1 MCLIDISVEVIRINM
16 SSYVEESCQSETYLI
31 RKDPVAITGNST
43 HLAGGSASPSRS
55 NTLMH
60 THKSHKALF
69 NYRKYHICFIA
80 LITFDFIVK
89 EKE

>member
-43 HLAGGSASPSRS
+43 HPAGGSALPSYS
-55 NTLMH
+55 NTLKH
-60 THKSHKALF
+60 TQKSHKELF
-69 NYRKYHICFIA
+69 NYKKHHI
-80 LITFDFIVK
+80 
-89 EKE
+89 